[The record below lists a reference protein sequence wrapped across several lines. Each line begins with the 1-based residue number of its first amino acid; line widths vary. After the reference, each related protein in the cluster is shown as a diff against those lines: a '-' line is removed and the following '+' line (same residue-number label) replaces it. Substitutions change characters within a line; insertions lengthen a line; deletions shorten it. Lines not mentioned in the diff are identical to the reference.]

1 MTEKSIPPEL
11 RFLIEAERSRP
22 DAPAEARA
30 IAQAKLAGL
39 LGPIAGLGG
48 GGRDGGSSGPIGR
61 GSAAG
66 SVARGS
72 GRALKGALGVPAAK
86 ALAVLALGGLMGG
99 GVATAVI
106 RSGERVV
113 YVERPA
119 SAVSATA
126 PLPQV
131 SSATA
136 EIVPPL
142 PSAIASTR
150 GAAPPSA
157 PLSSSMAR
165 GRDTDLAAERAIIER
180 ARSALA
186 RGDAQGALVSIAE
199 HEREFPRGQLV
210 EEREALA
217 VQALVTAGRAQ
228 EAAARGAHFRKAF
241 PNSLLLP
248 LVDQALR

>member
-1 MTEKSIPPEL
+1 MTEKPIRPEL

-39 LGPIAGLGG
+39 LGSAAGLGAG
-48 GGRDGGSSGPIGR
+48 GGHGAGGAIK
-61 GSAAG
+61 SAL
-66 SVARGS
+66 S
-72 GRALKGALGVPAAK
+72 VPAAK
-86 ALAVLALGGLMGG
+86 ALALFALGGLVGG
-99 GVATAVI
+99 GAATAII
-106 RSGERVV
+106 RPAQRIV

-119 SAVSATA
+119 SVLPPVPLSA
-126 PLPQV
+126 PLP
-131 SSATA
+131 SAQA
-136 EIVPPL
+136 EIVPAL
-142 PSAIASTR
+142 PSASASTR
-150 GAAPPSA
+150 GVAPASA
-157 PLSSSMAR
+157 PLSSSVVR

-186 RGDAQGALVSIAE
+186 RGDAQGALLSIAD
-199 HEREFPRGQLV
+199 HQREFPRGQLV

-228 EAAARGAHFRKAF
+228 EAAARGARFRMAF

-248 LVDQALR
+248 LVEQALR